1 MKYAIR
7 SAALTGA
14 AVLAVALQ
22 GAPLHGQVEW
32 TSSRPDGHAPIGV
45 MGDHVHSAG
54 EFMFSYRF
62 MRMQMEDSRVGTE
75 TVSSAEIFDQYP
87 FMVVPT
93 EMPMDMHMVGA
104 MYAPTDWLTLMG
116 MGSFL
121 SNSMDHVTRMGGSF
135 ETSSSG
141 IGDTK
146 LSALIP
152 FLTEGPYRAHF
163 TAGVSIPTGSIDETD
178 VTPASAPNEARL
190 PYPMQIG
197 SGTWDLLPAVT
208 LLGMTERGSWG
219 VQVRGTVRLGEN
231 DRGYAF
237 GNRVD
242 YTGWLAYRLGDRF
255 SASARLAYS
264 DWGDIDGADPAYMN
278 PNMVQTVRT
287 DLQAGRMITIPLGV
301 NYSFPRGALSGHRL
315 LVEFALPVYQDLDGP
330 QMERQWNL
338 TVGWQKSFAPLGGG
352 D

>member
-1 MKYAIR
+1 MKKQIR
-7 SAALTGA
+7 AVSLAGA
-14 AVLAVALQ
+14 AMFALALQ
-22 GAPLHGQVEW
+22 GVPVHGQVEW

-75 TVSSAEIFDQYP
+75 TVSNDEVLQQ

-104 MYAPTDWLTLMG
+104 MYAPTDWVTLMG
-116 MGSFL
+116 MTSFV
-121 SNSMDHVTRMGGSF
+121 SNSMDHLTRMGGTF

-146 LSALIP
+146 ISALIP
-152 FLTEGPYRAHF
+152 FLTEGQYRAHF

-178 VTPASAPNEARL
+178 VTPASAPDEARL

-197 SGTWDLLPAVT
+197 SGTFDLLPALT
-208 LLGMTERGSWG
+208 LLGMTEKGSWG
-219 VQVRGTVRLGEN
+219 VQARATLRLGEN

-237 GNRVD
+237 GNRMD
-242 YTGWLAYRLGDRF
+242 YTGWLAYRVFDGF
-255 SASARLAYS
+255 SASARVSYS
-264 DWGDIDGADPAYMN
+264 DWGDIDGSDPAYTN
-278 PNMVQTVRT
+278 LNMVQTVRT
-287 DLQAGRMITIPLGV
+287 DLQAGRMITVPLGV
-301 NYSFPRGALSGHRL
+301 NYYFGEGALSGHRL
-315 LVEFALPVYQDLDGP
+315 LVEFAMPVYQDLDGP
-330 QMERQWNL
+330 QMERQWDV
-338 TVGWQKSFAPLGGG
+338 TVGWQKSF
-352 D
+352 